1 MTRRFEGAKGAFFHP
16 VAEQAVVA
24 GNATIGAEIV
34 EDLETIDTV
43 IVPFGGGG
51 LISGIGSV
59 MRRMCPKAR
68 MLAVEAETAQP
79 LAAALNASHP
89 VKVSHTPSFVDGIGS
104 SMVLEEM
111 WPLIRENVD
120 AALSVSLKEIAE
132 AIRLLAMKHRVIA
145 EGAGAASVAAALSG
159 RAGKGNIVCVV
170 SGGNIDA
177 VKLAAIL
184 SGKDPA

>member
-1 MTRRFEGAKGAFFHP
+1 M
-16 VAEQAVVA
+16 AEESVVA

-34 EDLETIDTV
+34 EDLDDIDAV
-43 IVPFGGGG
+43 VVPFGGGG

-59 MRRMCPKAR
+59 MRRMKPQAR

-79 LAAALNASHP
+79 AAAALKAGHP
-89 VKVSHTPSFVDGIGS
+89 VKVTHTPSFVDSIGS

-111 WPLIRENVD
+111 WPLIRESVD
-120 AALSVSLKEIAE
+120 AALCVSLKEIAD
-132 AIRLLAMKHRVIA
+132 AIRFLAMKHRVIA

-159 RAGKGNIVCVV
+159 RAGKGNIVCIV

-177 VKLAAIL
+177 SKLAAIV
-184 SGKDPA
+184 SGREPA